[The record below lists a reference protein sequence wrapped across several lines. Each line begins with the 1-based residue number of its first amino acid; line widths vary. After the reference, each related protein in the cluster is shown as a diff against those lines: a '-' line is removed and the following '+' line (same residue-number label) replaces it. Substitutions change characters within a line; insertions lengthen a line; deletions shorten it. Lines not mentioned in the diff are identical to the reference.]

1 MFIYTLGK
9 YKIKNKCLKYKKIM
23 KIFSLK
29 KPVHFCDGQIVVED
43 LAYNYPYKK
52 INDQLVIEGYDKETQ
67 WSYQVFFSLK
77 GELKLVI
84 LKKVQHSYVLEFFK
98 EKYELHEIQ
107 KIKPN
112 GDVLSVVR
120 KYITT
125 SAVKNKLIY
134 QSFLIKIGNMQQS
147 KDFTL
152 DNEKWVSNG
161 NIPQEQRLLWIG

>member
-1 MFIYTLGK
+1 
-9 YKIKNKCLKYKKIM
+9 M
-23 KIFSLK
+23 KIFSFK
-29 KPVHFCDGQIVVED
+29 KPVHFRDGQIVVED
-43 LAYNYPYKK
+43 LAYNHPYKR
-52 INDQLVIEGYDKETQ
+52 INDQLVIEGYDKETH
-67 WSYQVFFSLK
+67 WAYKVFFSLK
-77 GELKLVI
+77 GKLKLVV
-84 LKKVQHSYVLEFFK
+84 LNKVQHSIALVSWK
-98 EKYELHEIQ
+98 QKYELREIQ